1 MAENQSSLQEL
12 QGRSQLLMFRRRNF
26 LQGLAS
32 VIWPFI
38 SQPQPVTPT
47 FGRCK
52 PEFSI
57 GDKIRTS
64 WEADGVSRSEIGEI
78 VGVCWHPTH
87 KHWEYL
93 VVWGSSQFDEGLTD
107 AKSLELHYA

>member
-1 MAENQSSLQEL
+1 MPTLSRSPI
-12 QGRSQLLMFRRRNF
+12 GRSQHFTFCRRNF

-32 VIWPFI
+32 AILPFI

-64 WEADGVSRSEIGEI
+64 WEADGVSRSENGEV
-78 VGVCWHPTH
+78 VGICWHPT
-87 KHWEYL
+87 KRQWEYL
-93 VVWGSSQFDEGLTD
+93 IIWAGCNFDEYLTSSQD
-107 AKSLELHYA
+107 LELKHYA